1 MSRKAAF
8 HNLGCKV
15 NSYEMDVML
24 QELKNKGYE
33 IVPFEEKADIYIV
46 NTCTVTNIADRKS
59 RQMLHKAKK
68 TNPEGIVV
76 AVGCY
81 VQSDTQGA
89 REDDAVDLIIGNNK
103 KKDLVSILENYMNG
117 VEEEAVID
125 INHTDEYEEMKLTGT
140 QEHTRSYIKIQD
152 GCNQFCTYCMIPYV
166 RGKGKL
172 VSMPE
177 DEIISHVE
185 SLAKQGYKEV
195 VLTGIHL
202 SSYGVDFSDA
212 LNFVSLEGKPLLAV
226 ISKVAE
232 IEGVE
237 RIRLGSL
244 EPRIITESFAKELS
258 AIKKVCPHFHL
269 SLQSGCDTVL
279 KRMNRHYTSAEYK
292 EKVEILR
299 KYFDY
304 PAITTDVITGFPGET
319 EEEFLITRNFLRE
332 IAFSDLHIF
341 PYSPRRGTK
350 AAAMTDQVD
359 SQVKKHRSD
368 LLIQDTKE
376 YQKTYA
382 DAFLSKQEKV
392 LFEEVVSYDGKEYLI
407 GHNERYVKIGV
418 LASEAAENGYGENEI
433 HEVLVEHVLV

>member
-1 MSRKAAF
+1 MKVAF
-8 HNLGCKV
+8 LTLGCKV
-15 NSYEMDVML
+15 NFYETEQMMEQFQTLGFDVVDF
-24 QELKNKGYE
+24 Q
-33 IVPFEEKADIYIV
+33 EKADVYIV
-46 NTCTVTNIADRKS
+46 NTCTVTNMADRKS
-59 RQMLHKAKK
+59 RQMLHRAKK
-68 TNPEGIVV
+68 KNPDSLVV

-81 VQSDTQGA
+81 VESGEA
-89 REDDAVDLIIGNNK
+89 KLEEDSAVDAFFSNREK
-103 KKDLVSILENYMNG
+103 EHMAERF
-117 VEEEAVID
+117 VEQF
-125 INHTDEYEEMKLTGT
+125 HLTPKET
-140 QEHTRSYIKIQD
+140 QTMGSRHVEHERTRAYLKIQD

-177 DEIISHVE
+177 DEVISHVE

-212 LNFVSLEGKPLLAV
+212 LNFVSLEGKLLLAV

-341 PYSPRRGTK
+341 PYSPRRGTR

-359 SQVKKHRSD
+359 PQVKKHRSD

-376 YQKTYA
+376 YQKNYA
-382 DAFLSKQEKV
+382 DAFVSKREKV
-392 LFEEVVSYDGKEYLI
+392 LFEEVVSHEGKEYLI

-418 LASEAAENGYGENEI
+418 LASEATEKGYGENEI

>member
-1 MSRKAAF
+1 MKVAF
-8 HNLGCKV
+8 LTLGCKV
-15 NSYEMDVML
+15 NFYETEQMMEQFQSLGFDVVDF
-24 QELKNKGYE
+24 Q
-33 IVPFEEKADIYIV
+33 EKADVYIV
-46 NTCTVTNIADRKS
+46 NTCTVTNMADRKS
-59 RQMLHKAKK
+59 RQMLHRAKK
-68 TNPEGIVV
+68 KNPDSLVV

-81 VQSDTQGA
+81 VESGEA
-89 REDDAVDLIIGNNK
+89 KLEEDSAVDAFFSNREK
-103 KKDLVSILENYMNG
+103 EHMAERF
-117 VEEEAVID
+117 VEQF
-125 INHTDEYEEMKLTGT
+125 HLTPKET
-140 QEHTRSYIKIQD
+140 QTMGSRHVEHERTRAYLKIQD

-185 SLAKQGYKEV
+185 LLAKQGYKEV

-359 SQVKKHRSD
+359 PQVKKHRSD

-376 YQKTYA
+376 YQKNYA
-382 DAFLSKQEKV
+382 DAFVSKREKV
-392 LFEEVVSYDGKEYLI
+392 LFEEVVSHEGKEYLI

-418 LASEAAENGYGENEI
+418 LASEAAEKGYGENEI
-433 HEVLVEHVLV
+433 HEVFVEHVLV

>member
-1 MSRKAAF
+1 
-8 HNLGCKV
+8 
-15 NSYEMDVML
+15 
-24 QELKNKGYE
+24 
-33 IVPFEEKADIYIV
+33 
-46 NTCTVTNIADRKS
+46 
-59 RQMLHKAKK
+59 
-68 TNPEGIVV
+68 
-76 AVGCY
+76 
-81 VQSDTQGA
+81 
-89 REDDAVDLIIGNNK
+89 
-103 KKDLVSILENYMNG
+103 
-117 VEEEAVID
+117 
-125 INHTDEYEEMKLTGT
+125 
-140 QEHTRSYIKIQD
+140 
-152 GCNQFCTYCMIPYV
+152 MIPYV

-177 DEIISHVE
+177 DEVISHVE

-319 EEEFLITRNFLRE
+319 EEEFLITRKFLKE

-341 PYSPRRGTK
+341 PYSPRRGTR

-359 SQVKKHRSD
+359 PQVKKHRSD

-376 YQKTYA
+376 YQKNYA
-382 DAFLSKQEKV
+382 DAFVSKREKV
-392 LFEEVVSYDGKEYLI
+392 LFEEVVSHEGKEYLI

-418 LASEAAENGYGENEI
+418 LASEAAEKGYGENEI